1 MMHIDPQLQRV
12 LDGELPSDDLTPLQ
26 REQSAALQR
35 AARLLAEAPVG
46 SVAERVMA
54 EVRRP
59 PLRLGQRMAQWLTE
73 RHAVTIAVRPIW
85 SLALAAALAAVAVI
99 PSRGP
104 GPVLGEQEGIAQF
117 VGRFPGARSVEV
129 VGSFTDWRPGAVVL
143 RDDDHDGIWRASVV
157 LPVGEHEYMFV
168 VDGERWVADPLAG
181 RYVDDGFGR
190 QNALLFVRPLA
201 R

>member
-1 MMHIDPQLQRV
+1 MTHIDPQLHRV
-12 LDGELPSDDLTPLQ
+12 LDGELPSDDLTPSQ
-26 REQSAALQR
+26 REQFAALQR
-35 AARLLAEAPVG
+35 AARLLAEAPAA
-46 SVAERVMA
+46 SVAARVMA

-59 PLRLGQRMAQWLTE
+59 PRSLGQRVAQWLTE
-73 RHAVTIAVRPIW
+73 RHAVTIAVRPVW
-85 SLALAAALAAVAVI
+85 SLAVAAALAAIAII
-99 PSRGP
+99 PARGP

-117 VGRFPGARSVEV
+117 VGRFPGAKSVEV
-129 VGSFTDWRPGAVVL
+129 VGSFTDWKAGAVVL

-168 VDGERWVADPLAG
+168 VDGERWVTDPLAG

-190 QNALLFVRPLA
+190 ENALLIVRPLT

>member
-12 LDGELPSDDLTPLQ
+12 LDGELPSDDLSPLQ

-46 SVAERVMA
+46 SVAAHVMA

-59 PLRLGQRMAQWLTE
+59 PLSLGQRVAQWLTE

-85 SLALAAALAAVAVI
+85 SLALAAALAAIAVI

-117 VGRFPGARSVEV
+117 VGRFPGARSA
-129 VGSFTDWRPGAVVL
+129 GWRL
-143 RDDDHDGIWRASVV
+143 CT
-157 LPVGEHEYMFV
+157 
-168 VDGERWVADPLAG
+168 AG
-181 RYVDDGFGR
+181 RQGAR
-190 QNALLFVRPLA
+190 QEGVRYREGQSRQSQRP

>member
-12 LDGELPSDDLTPLQ
+12 LDGELPSDDLDPLQ
-26 REQSAALQR
+26 REQFDALQR

-46 SVAERVMA
+46 SVAARVMTH
-54 EVRRP
+54 VRRP
-59 PLRLGQRMAQWLTE
+59 PERLGQRVVRWLTE
-73 RHAVTIAVRPIW
+73 RHAVTVAVRPIW
-85 SLALAAALAAVAVI
+85 SLALAAALAAIAVI

-104 GPVLGEQEGIAQF
+104 GPQLGEAEGIAQF

-168 VDGERWVADPLAG
+168 VDGERWVTDPLAG

>member
-1 MMHIDPQLQRV
+1 MTHIDPQVHRV
-12 LDGELPSDDLTPLQ
+12 MDGELSSDELTPTQ
-26 REQSAALQR
+26 RAQFTALQR
-35 AARLLAEAPVG
+35 ATRLLAEVPVA
-46 SVAERVMA
+46 SVAGRVMS

-59 PLRLGQRMAQWLTE
+59 PERLGQRVARWLTE
-73 RHAVTIAVRPIW
+73 RHAVTVTFRPVW
-85 SLALAAALAAVAVI
+85 SLALAAALAAIAVI
-99 PSRGP
+99 PGRGP

-117 VGRFPGARSVEV
+117 VGRFPGAQSVEV

-168 VDGERWVADPLAG
+168 VDGERWVPDPLAG

-190 QNALLFVRPLA
+190 QNALLFVRPLT

>member
-1 MMHIDPQLQRV
+1 MMHIDPQLHRV
-12 LDGELPSDDLTPLQ
+12 LDGELPSDDLTALQ

-35 AARLLAEAPVG
+35 AARLLAETPVE
-46 SVAERVMA
+46 SVAARVMA

-59 PLRLGQRMAQWLTE
+59 PLRLGQRVAQWLTE

-85 SLALAAALAAVAVI
+85 SLALAAALAAIAVI

-117 VGRFPGARSVEV
+117 VGRFPGARTVEV

-143 RDDDHDGIWRASVV
+143 RDDDHDGIWRGSVV

-190 QNALLFVRPLA
+190 QNALLFVRTLA

>member
-46 SVAERVMA
+46 SVAARVMA
-54 EVRRP
+54 EVHRP
-59 PLRLGQRMAQWLTE
+59 PLRLGQRVAQWLTE

-85 SLALAAALAAVAVI
+85 SLALAVALAAIAVI
-99 PSRGP
+99 PARGP
-104 GPVLGEQEGIAQF
+104 GPMLGEQEGIAQF
-117 VGRFPGARSVEV
+117 VGRFPDARSVEV

-143 RDDDHDGIWRASVV
+143 RDDDHDGIWRATVV

>member
-1 MMHIDPQLQRV
+1 MKHIDPQLHRV
-12 LDGELPSDDLTPLQ
+12 LDGELPADDLTPLQ
-26 REQSAALQR
+26 REQSAALQG
-35 AARLLAEAPVG
+35 AARLLAETPVG
-46 SVAERVMA
+46 SVAARVMA

-59 PLRLGQRMAQWLTE
+59 PLRLGQRVAQWLTE

-85 SLALAAALAAVAVI
+85 SLALAAALAAIAVI

-129 VGSFTDWRPGAVVL
+129 VGSFTDWRPGAVTL

>member
-1 MMHIDPQLQRV
+1 MMHIDPQLHRV
-12 LDGELPSDDLTPLQ
+12 LDGELPSDELTPLQ
-26 REQSAALQR
+26 REQVAALQR
-35 AARLLAEAPVG
+35 AARLLAETPVG
-46 SVAERVMA
+46 SVAARVMV

-59 PLRLGQRMAQWLTE
+59 PLPLGQRVARWLTE

-85 SLALAAALAAVAVI
+85 SLALAAALAAIAVI

-143 RDDDHDGIWRASVV
+143 RDDDHDGIWRASIV
-157 LPVGEHEYMFV
+157 LPVGQHEYMFV
-168 VDGERWVADPLAG
+168 VDGERWVTDPLAG

>member
-1 MMHIDPQLQRV
+1 MTHIDPLLHRV
-12 LDGELPSDDLTPLQ
+12 LDGESPSDDLTPPQ
-26 REQSAALQR
+26 REQFAALQS
-35 AARLLAEAPVG
+35 AVRLLAEAPAA
-46 SVAERVMA
+46 SVAARVMA

-59 PLRLGQRMAQWLTE
+59 PRSLGHRVAQWLTE
-73 RHAVTIAVRPIW
+73 RHAVTIAVRPVW
-85 SLALAAALAAVAVI
+85 SLALAAALAAIAVI
-99 PSRGP
+99 PARGP

-117 VGRFPGARSVEV
+117 VGRFPGAKSVEV

-168 VDGERWVADPLAG
+168 VDGERWITDPLAG
-181 RYVDDGFGR
+181 RYLDDGFGR

>member
-1 MMHIDPQLQRV
+1 MHIDPQLHRV
-12 LDGELPSDDLTPLQ
+12 LDGELPPDDLTSLQ
-26 REQSAALQR
+26 REQLAALQS

-46 SVAERVMA
+46 SVAARVMA

-59 PLRLGQRMAQWLTE
+59 PLSVGQRVAQWLTE
-73 RHAVTIAVRPIW
+73 RHAITIAVRPVW
-85 SLALAAALAAVAVI
+85 SLALAAALAAIAVI

-143 RDDDHDGIWRASVV
+143 RDDDHDGVWRATVV

-168 VDGERWVADPLAG
+168 VDGERWITDPLAG

-190 QNALLFVRPLA
+190 QNALLFVRPMA